1 MSDLVVAILADRAG
15 NSERGFCPSGSFGL
29 LLGMDSATVSDGCGV
44 LDSSDLSVPF
54 PVAAA
59 AAAAA
64 ACCWAMSFLDA
75 FPRFLRSRMYS
86 QVKPNSGVWLV
97 KLSDVDSPRV
107 ARYKQQR

>member
-15 NSERGFCPSGSFGL
+15 SSERGLCPSGSFGL
-29 LLGMDSATVSDGCGV
+29 LLGIDSATLSEGCGV

-54 PVAAA
+54 PAA

-86 QVKPNSGVWLV
+86 HVNPNSGIWSV
-97 KLSDVDSPRV
+97 KLSKMNSPGVTGYR
-107 ARYKQQR
+107 RQC